1 MRDTAVRI
9 ALGFVVCVVVTVL
22 SVGWIDRPVAIF
34 VHARLPPQPGTL
46 EQMLQGM
53 TRIPEILGALSVLLI
68 VGLGIFWLMHG
79 ALSGLMRTGFLASL
93 SVIVAEAIKTALKL
107 AFGRTW
113 PETWVNDNPSFI
125 RDGVYGF
132 FPFHGGAGWGAFPS
146 GHTTAVCAAMTVLWL
161 RWPFWRGFYALAI
174 AATGFGLLGMDY
186 HFLAD
191 ILAGGYLGWAVGLAT
206 VRIGAG
212 RPTR

>member
-1 MRDTAVRI
+1 
-9 ALGFVVCVVVTVL
+9 
-22 SVGWIDRPVAIF
+22 
-34 VHARLPPQPGTL
+34 
-46 EQMLQGM
+46 MLQGM